1 MLDFFEKNLEAVDPD
16 VARLIGYEAERQA
29 RKLILIPSESQAPAA
44 VREAI
49 GSVFQNIYAEGYPN
63 PNTHNLTEAEI
74 LNYEQELA
82 HYRRNSDQR
91 YYKGTEY
98 ANVVETLARRRAAM
112 AFAAN
117 GVAPEGI
124 WANVQPLSGAP
135 ANNEVYA
142 ALVTPG
148 STVMG
153 MDLLHGGH
161 LTHGSPANRSGKL
174 YNIVSYGIDPQ
185 TERLDYDAIEALA
198 REHKPKMII
207 AGYTSYPWMPDWAR
221 FRQIAD
227 AVGAYLLADIAHI
240 AGMVAAGTV
249 PSPVGYADVISFTT
263 HKSLYGP
270 RGACILTTDKRL
282 AAKIDSAVFPGEQGG
297 PHMNAI
303 AGMAVAFRLAK
314 TEEFAQLQR
323 QVVENA
329 AYLAAE
335 IERQGL
341 RVPYG
346 GTDTHM
352 LLVDCKSVRAET
364 GVSPDGKRGTPL
376 MGDPAARILDLA
388 GIVLNRNTIP
398 GDKNARTPSGIRMG
412 TPWITQRGFQAPQVE
427 RLAEIIARVLKGCA
441 PLAYPGRHGPTYSAK
456 IDFDLLEQAK
466 WDVVDLACCVDL
478 GPNYQPSGYPHHFF
492 LHKPPTDEGGEW
504 DVIEIEGT
512 HARGFLN
519 VALTNDVY
527 ALQPGDWQ
535 PTWVLEPDGRPMGGA
550 ILRRPGEGSKVFQM
564 LVKKAREP
572 RIAHWLRALSDGFVS
587 FDPCDV
593 YAKAPGPVIVRRL
606 PHEQAEGWAERPP
619 AEEEFAQGQ
628 VGWAFH
634 KPYWIGQCDSG
645 RQPGDATQPDAA
657 EGAKAGESS
666 RLRPLPAFVWSAPV
680 DAPLKRTGLFE
691 THRSLGAKIVPFAGW
706 EMPVQYGSVQEE
718 HLTVRR
724 RAGLFDVSH
733 MGLFE
738 FSGEDVHLFLNTL
751 CTNDV
756 SLLGPGNS
764 QYSFMLAPDGSVVDD
779 AWIYRL
785 AGERYWMV
793 VNAAN
798 TDKDWSWI
806 SAVHQGCVRI
816 DERRPGSR
824 ALGTEKILVRDLH
837 DPALEGDRRVQL
849 ALQGP
854 RSLDVLLAL
863 AAWEGIQA
871 PTAGGEKAGSG
882 GEMSDARGRLSELA
896 RTDIMH
902 ADLAGYDL
910 WLSRTGYTG
919 EPTAFEIFV
928 HPDQLVGLWH
938 VLLAAGKPY
947 GLRPIGLAA
956 RDSLRIEAGLPLY
969 GHELDGPLG
978 LNPADAG
985 FPSYV
990 KLNKPYF
997 IGKAAYVAHE
1007 LTRNARLV
1015 RFRLDEEHA
1024 PVPSLGDVIV
1034 NQKGRVVGWVTSA
1047 SLDSDGRLTG
1057 LGYVQDANNERGS
1070 RLGVFRV
1077 TGRNWETRPLVDL
1090 KPGDRL
1096 QMPDDITVIERFL
1109 NKK

>member
-1 MLDFFEKNLEAVDPD
+1 MLDFFENNLEAVDPD
-16 VARLIGYEAERQA
+16 VAKLIGYETERQA

-63 PNTHNLTEAEI
+63 PNTHALTEAEI

-98 ANVVETLARRRAAM
+98 ANVVETLARRRAAV

-117 GVAPEGI
+117 GVPPEGI

-135 ANNEVYA
+135 ANNAVYA

-185 TERLDYDAIEALA
+185 TERLNYDAIEALA

-227 AVGAYLLADIAHI
+227 AVGAYLMADIAHV
-240 AGMVAAGTV
+240 AGMVAAGV
-249 PSPVGYADVISFTT
+249 APSPVGFADVISFTT

-270 RGACILTTDKRL
+270 RGACILTTDKSL

-303 AGMAVAFRLAK
+303 AGMAVAFRLAN
-314 TEEFAQLQR
+314 TAEFARLQR
-323 QVVENA
+323 QVVDNA
-329 AYLAAE
+329 AHLAAE
-335 IERQGL
+335 LERHGL
-341 RVPYG
+341 RIPYG

-364 GVSPDGKRGTPL
+364 GVSPDGKRGAPL
-376 MGDPAARILDLA
+376 MGEPAARILDLA

-398 GDKNARTPSGIRMG
+398 GDKSARTPSGIRLG
-412 TPWITQRGFQAPQVE
+412 TPWITQRGFQTPQIE
-427 RLAEIIARVLKGCA
+427 RLAEIIARVLQACT
-441 PLAYPGRHGPTYSAK
+441 PLAYAGRHGPTYTAK
-456 IDFDLLEQAK
+456 LDFDLLEQAK

-478 GPNYQPSGYPHHFF
+478 GPDYQPSGYPHHFF
-492 LHKPPTDEGGEW
+492 LHKPGADRGGEW
-504 DVIEIEGT
+504 DVVEIEGT

-527 ALQPGDWQ
+527 ALQPGDAQ

-550 ILRRPGEGSKVFQM
+550 VLRRPGAETTVFQL
-564 LVKKAREP
+564 LVKKVNEP

-587 FDPCDV
+587 FDGTDV

-606 PHEQAEGWAERPP
+606 PHEQAEQWAERPP
-619 AEEEFAQGQ
+619 AEDSFAQGQ

-634 KPYWIGQCDSG
+634 KPYWIG
-645 RQPGDATQPDAA
+645 RQSPAAAGGAA
-657 EGAKAGESS
+657 EREG
-666 RLRPLPAFVWSAPV
+666 LQPLPAFAWNPP
-680 DAPLKRTGLFE
+680 DGAPLKRTGLFD
-691 THRSLGAKIVPFAGW
+691 THHSLGAKIVPFAGW

-718 HLTVRR
+718 HLAVRQ

-738 FSGEDVHLFLNTL
+738 FSGENGRLFLNTL

-756 SLLGPGNS
+756 SLLEPGES
-764 QYSFMLAPDGSVVDD
+764 QYSFMLAPDGGVVDD
-779 AWIYRL
+779 VWIYRL
-785 AGERYWMV
+785 DGARYWMV

-798 TDKDWSWI
+798 TDKDWAWI
-806 SAVHQGCVRI
+806 NAVCQGGVQI

-824 ALGTEKILVRDLH
+824 ALGTETVVVRDLH
-837 DPALEGDRRVQL
+837 DPALEGERRVQL

-863 AAWEGIQA
+863 AAWEGVQV
-871 PTAGGEKAGSG
+871 PEAGGGAAPDGARSDG
-882 GEMSDARGRLSELA
+882 GAAPAAPDARRKLSELA
-896 RTDIMH
+896 RTAIMH

-919 EPTAFEIFV
+919 EPVAFEIFV

-938 VLLAAGKPY
+938 VLLAAGKPF
-947 GLRPIGLAA
+947 GVRPIGLAA

-985 FPSYV
+985 FPAYV
-990 KLNKPYF
+990 KLYKPCF

-1007 LTRNARLV
+1007 VARNARLV

-1024 PVPSLGDVIV
+1024 PVPGPGDVIV

-1057 LGYVQDANNERGS
+1057 LGYVQDGNNERGA

-1077 TGRNWETRPLVDL
+1077 AGRNWETRPLADL